1 MAKPVS
7 GYVYVAG
14 VGYVPK
20 FDINAV
26 YNNTKSTTSSTQVI
40 TTTGE
45 KKKVSFDKI
54 FSYLEKA
61 VGLFGTVADG
71 ISKIKSGAFPQIETD
86 PSLDLED
93 DWIGANPDGVKV
105 DEKNN
110 PNNNNNGNGGNS
122 FAFNL
127 TSTDILLGVGGYL
140 LAKKSK
146 LI

>member
-86 PSLDLED
+86 PNLSLED
-93 DWIGANPDGVKV
+93 DWLGADPEGTKV
-105 DEKNN
+105 DEKKD
-110 PNNNNNGNGGNS
+110 PDRKKEEGNS

-127 TSTDILLGVGGYL
+127 TTTDLLLGTGVFL